1 MGSFDFK
8 SDRIYGR
15 IPLRSGGTRVSLSAT
30 VQTSTQLTPGWYEMF
45 AITSQGTGH
54 FCWVEDGI
62 STVSAATT
70 DFYIPA
76 DTSYIFE
83 VKGGVNDYVSAI
95 SRGGQQGSLCIY
107 KKLHAADRS

>member
-30 VQTSTQLTPGWYEMF
+30 GDVSAQLTPGWYEMF
-45 AITSQGTGH
+45 AITTKGTGH
-54 FCWVEDGI
+54 YCWVKDGD
-62 STVSAATT
+62 SSVTAATT

-76 DTSYIFE
+76 DCSYIFE
-83 VKGGVNDYVSAI
+83 VKGGVNDYVAAI
-95 SRGGQQGSLCIY
+95 SRGGLQGSLCIY
-107 KKLHAADRS
+107 KKYHAADRS